1 MNKKKEDKECSG
13 YIVFKQVY
21 LALDRPCYATKLN
34 VCLVLRILKKAVSK
48 PGVSLCHVATRA
60 TCSASM
66 GWCRDT
72 GIGNPK
78 SIEKRQLDV
87 SYQHMLKLKHIR
99 STSSVG
105 RGREVLVLTGFMAHE
120 TAYGTSRSIWVS
132 SSTT

>member
-1 MNKKKEDKECSG
+1 M
-13 YIVFKQVY
+13 Y
-21 LALDRPCYATKLN
+21 ALILKN
-34 VCLVLRILKKAVSK
+34 LKKAVSK
-48 PGVSLCHVATRA
+48 PGVSLCHVVTRA

-72 GIGNPK
+72 GFGNPK

-87 SYQHMLKLKHIR
+87 SYQHVLKLKRIR

-120 TAYGTSRSIWVS
+120 TA
-132 SSTT
+132 